1 MPPNSV
7 RPSSVDPSYQQ
18 QYIQASPTAHP
29 REDNALRR
37 LLGQDLEECLEK
49 HYDTYLEA
57 KKKWSECDYDQWKA
71 GADGPFSLSTA
82 EPETSC
88 FSLFFHRNYE

>member
-71 GADGPFSLSTA
+71 GADGLFSLSACGTGDLM
-82 EPETSC
+82 
-88 FSLFFHRNYE
+88 FVFLFPQKL

>member
-37 LLGQDLEECLEK
+37 LLGQDLEECREK
-49 HYDTYLEA
+49 QYDTYLEA
-57 KKKWSECDYDQWKA
+57 KKKWSECDYDQCKA
-71 GADGPFSLSTA
+71 GADGPFSLSTRG
-82 EPETSC
+82 TGD
-88 FSLFFHRNYE
+88 LMFFLIFPQKL